1 MTTSFST
8 RGGTVTTAETYSKL
22 IHHLDEARDCA
33 AVLSHLYN
41 TEDDTRSRL
50 KARGWFAVAEQFKQM
65 RHTLTEL
72 MKGTLI

>member
-8 RGGTVTTAETYSKL
+8 AGGHVTRSETYTKL

-41 TEDDTRSRL
+41 TEDDA
-50 KARGWFAVAEQFKQM
+50 KAKLLARAWLQVSEQFKGI
-65 RHTLTEL
+65 RWRLTEL
-72 MKGTLI
+72 MKGTLS